1 MLPQKVDLILNNI
14 DHLRPMPTSVTRIL
28 KEIDEPNI
36 GINLIADYI
45 GMDQALAA
53 LVLQMSNSAE
63 MGFTDQCVSLQ
74 SAVMRIGLKRLKSI
88 LLASPAIGS
97 LNRRLI
103 GYRLGAGELWQH
115 SVATASASEWL
126 ARALTY
132 PNPEEA
138 YVSGLI
144 HDIGKLLLDQ
154 YVFTDYTKIIDFM
167 HRYQLPL
174 WQVEE
179 KLIGMDHAGVG
190 GLIAEKWQFP
200 ISLIDAIRYH
210 HYPSLA
216 RSNTNLP
223 AIINLANSVATQI
236 LITDSE
242 LFTSDI
248 HPETFAILNLSA
260 NEVEKL
266 SKELIAFLTNVRP

>member
-1 MLPQKVDLILNNI
+1 MLPQKVDLILNTIN
-14 DHLRPMPTSVTRIL
+14 HLRPMPTSVTRIL
-28 KEIDEPNI
+28 KEIDGPNVA
-36 GINLIADYI
+36 INLIADYI

-63 MGFTDQCVSLQ
+63 MGFGDQCVSLQ

-103 GYRLGAGELWQH
+103 GYRLGSGELWQH

-132 PNPEEA
+132 ANPEEA

-154 YVFTDYTKIIDFM
+154 FVFTDYSKIVDFM
-167 HRYQLPL
+167 HHYQMPL

-190 GLIAEKWQFP
+190 GLIAERWQFP
-200 ISLIDAIRYH
+200 TSLTDAIRYH

-216 RSNTNLP
+216 RSNSNLP
-223 AIINLANSVATQI
+223 AIVNLANSVATQL

-242 LFTSDI
+242 LFTSEI
-248 HPETFAILNLSA
+248 HPETYNILNLSE

-266 SKELIAFLTNVRP
+266 KKELIAFLSNVRP

>member
-1 MLPQKVDLILNNI
+1 MLPQKVDLILNTIN
-14 DHLRPMPTSVTRIL
+14 HLRPMPTSVTRIL
-28 KEIDEPNI
+28 KEIDEPNVA
-36 GINLIADYI
+36 INLIADYI

-63 MGFTDQCVSLQ
+63 MGFSDQVVSLQ

-103 GYRLGAGELWQH
+103 GYRLGSGELWQH

-126 ARALTY
+126 ARALSY

-154 YVFTDYTKIIDFM
+154 FVFTDYTKIVEFM
-167 HRYQLPL
+167 HRYQMPL

-190 GLIAEKWQFP
+190 GLIAERWKFP
-200 ISLIDAIRYH
+200 VSLTDAIRYH

-216 RSNTNLP
+216 RINANLP
-223 AIINLANSVATQI
+223 AIVNLANSISTRI

-242 LFTSDI
+242 IFTSEI
-248 HPETFAILNLSA
+248 HPETFVILNLSEDEA
-260 NEVEKL
+260 EKIT
-266 SKELIAFLTNVRP
+266 KELIAYLSNVRA